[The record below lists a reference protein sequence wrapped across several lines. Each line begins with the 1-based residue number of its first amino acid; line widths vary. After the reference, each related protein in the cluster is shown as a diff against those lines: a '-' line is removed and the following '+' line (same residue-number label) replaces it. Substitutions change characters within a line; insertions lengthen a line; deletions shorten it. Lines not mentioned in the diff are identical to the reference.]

1 MKERRPTTLR
11 TRVFGSALAL
21 LLPGRLTAQ
30 TMPVPA
36 APVES
41 REGEATPAPATAPGR
56 SPYLEAFQTPV
67 RPRPWEYALAIGTGW
82 DSNID
87 FDAARLRRGASV
99 TPRAGLARVFSSASG
114 QLRAE
119 ASGRWSEYPGDKD
132 LRGYYGDFG
141 LDGHYSSRRT
151 SVWGRASYGIGDS
164 ATSEILIE
172 QGVALPR
179 VRVRSQAGTLGLSRA
194 LGRWTSLRLDGRFYR
209 TQFDSSTFVD
219 GESVRG
225 GIGLER
231 QIGARSTAG
240 IGYSFE
246 HAAADRPG
254 GTYLTHYGSLQWT
267 RVLSRRSGLLLET
280 GGSYTPDAFR
290 AQLEHEVSF
299 FGGASFT
306 RQVRRSTAILFVRRE
321 VAPAFGLGI
330 SRLTLRS
337 GLRLNVPLG
346 RNWGLRLDASHVQ
359 PQSPTGAPRLDAT
372 SDDAYVVLSRRL
384 GARLGIASDVRYRR
398 SGATLRYPMV
408 DGFQA
413 GVALTL
419 LSSAGRAANLLR

>member
-1 MKERRPTTLR
+1 MNARARLLGPALGLLTLPA
-11 TRVFGSALAL
+11 TLA
-21 LLPGRLTAQ
+21 AQ

-36 APVES
+36 VPAES
-41 REGEATPAPATAPGR
+41 QESETPAPASAPGR

-87 FDAARLRRGASV
+87 FDAARLRSGVSV

-119 ASGRWSEYPGDKD
+119 ASGRWAEYPDDKD

-141 LDGHYSSRRT
+141 LEGHYSSRRT

-164 ATSEILIE
+164 ATSQILIE

-179 VRVRSQAGTLGLSRA
+179 VRVRSQAGSLGLSRA

-231 QIGARSTAG
+231 QLGARSTAG

-254 GTYLTHYGSLQWT
+254 GTYLTHYGSVQWT
-267 RVLSRRSGLLLET
+267 HVLSRRSGLLLEA
-280 GGSYTPDAFR
+280 GGSYTPDAVR
-290 AQLEHEVSF
+290 AQLEHERGF

-359 PQSPTGAPRLDAT
+359 PQSPAGAPRLDAT

-384 GARLGIASDVRYRR
+384 GARLGIASDLRYRR

-408 DGFQA
+408 DGLQA

-419 LSSAGRAANLLR
+419 LSSSGRAADLLR

>member
-1 MKERRPTTLR
+1 MSARARLLGPALGLLTLPA
-11 TRVFGSALAL
+11 TLA
-21 LLPGRLTAQ
+21 AQ

-36 APVES
+36 VPAES
-41 REGEATPAPATAPGR
+41 QESETPAPASAPGR

-87 FDAARLRRGASV
+87 FDAARLRSGVSV

-119 ASGRWSEYPGDKD
+119 ASGRWAEYPDDKD

-141 LDGHYSSRRT
+141 LEGHYSSRRT

-164 ATSEILIE
+164 ATSQILIE

-179 VRVRSQAGTLGLSRA
+179 VRVRSQAGSLGLSRA

-231 QIGARSTAG
+231 QLGARSTAG

-254 GTYLTHYGSLQWT
+254 GTYLTHYGSVQWT
-267 RVLSRRSGLLLET
+267 HVLSRRSGLLLEA
-280 GGSYTPDAFR
+280 GGSYTPDAVR
-290 AQLEHEVSF
+290 AQLEHERGF

-359 PQSPTGAPRLDAT
+359 PQSPAGAPRLDAT

-384 GARLGIASDVRYRR
+384 GARLGIASDLRYRR

-408 DGFQA
+408 DGLQA

-419 LSSAGRAANLLR
+419 LSSSGRAADLLR